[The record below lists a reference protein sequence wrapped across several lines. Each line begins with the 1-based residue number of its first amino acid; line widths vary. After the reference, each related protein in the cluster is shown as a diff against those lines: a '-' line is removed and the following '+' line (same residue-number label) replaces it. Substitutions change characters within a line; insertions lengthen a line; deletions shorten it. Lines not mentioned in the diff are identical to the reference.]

1 MNRQMTRTA
10 GRLALVAITAV
21 LAASTA
27 GGAVAHAP
35 DPTLSGG
42 AFGLD
47 QVLEFAWRSGDRPPS
62 AHRSAIRAAAGDV
75 SESRAS
81 RSALFSYDADGDSLI
96 GYGTDATCG
105 TNGIACFTRSVS
117 NDRFTMWFREQGHVF
132 DWGTLKWCQSYETPP
147 NGCYDVENVA
157 LDEFGHIL
165 GLGHHVNYGDDRDYR
180 DAVVQ
185 AVSRTKPKS
194 GWNAHAFGPCD
205 VASLQKL
212 YDAVG
217 GTLIS
222 TCLSLATNLTL
233 APSVSRVAYGGTVRL
248 TATLRI
254 ADNDSYGKLRNNLA
268 SNRAIT
274 LQRRPA
280 GTSTWTTVGSMSPDA
295 PGTYV
300 SNIRLT
306 AATDF
311 RAVFKTPG
319 NEGLRGD
326 TSGAVRVTVS
336 GCTTSPCPALVQA
349 E

>member
-1 MNRQMTRTA
+1 MTRTA
-10 GRLALVAITAV
+10 GRVALLAVTV
-21 LAASTA
+21 MVAASSA
-27 GGAVAHAP
+27 GGAGAHAP

-42 AFGLD
+42 AFGLN

-62 AHRSAIRAAAGDV
+62 AHRAEILAAADDV
-75 SESRAS
+75 YESRAS
-81 RSALFSYDADGDSLI
+81 RSALFSYDADANNLI

-117 NDRFTMWFREQGHVF
+117 DDRFTMWFREQGHVF

-165 GLGHHVNYGDDRDYR
+165 GLGHHANYADDRDYL

-185 AVSRTKPKS
+185 AVSRTKPKA
-194 GWNAHAFGPCD
+194 GWNAHAFAPCD
-205 VASLQKL
+205 VGSLQKL

-233 APSVSRVAYGGTVRL
+233 VPSVTRVAYGGTVRL

-254 ADNDSYGKLRNNLA
+254 ADNAAYGKLRDNLA

-280 GTSTWTTVGSMSPDA
+280 GTTTWSTVGAMTPDG

-300 SNIRLT
+300 SNVALT
-306 AATDF
+306 AATEF
-311 RAVFKTPG
+311 RAVFKTPTD
-319 NEGLRGD
+319 EGLRGD
-326 TSGAVRVTVS
+326 TSATALVTVS
-336 GCTTSPCPALVQA
+336 GCTTSPCPASVPA